1 MAEQKSNW
9 LWWTLGGVAL
19 LGVGVGTYLYFR
31 GRTTGKQLKNDGK
44 VYIPPVVPPPS
55 TTSTST
61 SGSISVT
68 VPFKNEMEG
77 NAFRDWVNNNYAS
90 WAKENELDR
99 KGKFNNS
106 YIQKAWAKFG
116 VEYSEYLK
124 KVNNPSQNS
133 NVQDLQKVLTAMNG
147 YGIEANSAERVQ
159 FLLYDGLGL
168 KNIRVNF
175 TPSGYFWIEMDVHDN
190 TSTSGMQ
197 KFDGSWSFANDK
209 FNVKLNDNTFN
220 GTDANLSGM
229 LWALAKKKFP
239 LTLGSMN
246 ADGLDDMLNMAG
258 KQYVDSQD
266 SML

>member
-77 NAFRDWVNNNYAS
+77 NAFRDWVNNNYAA
-90 WAKENELDR
+90 WAKTNELDR
-99 KGKFNNS
+99 KGKHNNS
-106 YIQKAWAKFG
+106 YIQKAWAKYG
-116 VEYSEYLK
+116 VEYSEYLNK
-124 KVNNPSQNS
+124 ANS
-133 NVQDLQKVLTAMNG
+133 AAQGTGIQDLQKVMNAMKD
-147 YGIEANSAERVQ
+147 YTIEANSSERVQ
-159 FLLYDGLGL
+159 FMLYDGAGL
-168 KNIRVNF
+168 KNVRANF
-175 TPSGYFWIEMDVHDN
+175 TPSGYFWIEMDMYDD
-190 TSTSGMQ
+190 GRAGLQ